1 MLHLVNAAMIVS
13 EARRDAGLSRAELA
27 RRAGVPR
34 STVTRME
41 DGLVD
46 PTFGML
52 QRVLGAAHAAL
63 EVSAQPLP
71 TLSLA
76 RLSDAR
82 SDTPWGET
90 IDWTRLRA
98 TIDELMLRPEAI
110 EDAITTPPA
119 RSGSA
124 RLDSLL
130 AGIAEKLA
138 DDAALPR
145 PAWCKSV
152 PALTAP
158 WEPPGTPWIV
168 ARTAATAPDQLRQ
181 RNIFLGET
189 ELWRRPLESA
199 V

>member
-1 MLHLVNAAMIVS
+1 MLHCMNAAMIVK
-13 EARRDAGLSRAELA
+13 EARHNAGLSRAELA

-52 QRVLGAAHAAL
+52 QRVLGAARASL
-63 EVSAQPLP
+63 EVSAHPLP

-76 RLSDAR
+76 RLADAR

-98 TIDELMLRPEAI
+98 TLDELMLHPEAV
-110 EDAITTPPA
+110 EAAITTPPA

-124 RLDSLL
+124 RLDALL
-130 AGIAEKLA
+130 AGVAEKLA

-145 PAWCKSV
+145 PAWCRAV
-152 PALTAP
+152 PALTEP
-158 WEPPGTPWIV
+158 WQPPGTPWMV
-168 ARTAATAPDQLRQ
+168 ARTSATAPEQLRR
-181 RNIFLGET
+181 RNIFLGES
-189 ELWRRPLESA
+189 ELWRRPLEPA

>member
-1 MLHLVNAAMIVS
+1 MLHLVNAATIVQ
-13 EARRDAGLSRAELA
+13 EARLDAGLSRAELA

-98 TIDELMLRPEAI
+98 TIDELMLHPDAVEA
-110 EDAITTPPA
+110 AITTPPA

-124 RLDSLL
+124 RLDALL

-145 PAWCKSV
+145 SV
-152 PALTAP
+152 VVQDGSRAHRALGATRHSMDGRPHDRDRARSTAP
-158 WEPPGTPWIV
+158 PQHLP
-168 ARTAATAPDQLRQ
+168 R
-181 RNIFLGET
+181 
-189 ELWRRPLESA
+189 
-199 V
+199 